1 MVGSS
6 AANPSTLSP
15 LDESRTIGLAAP
27 GRIGFAIMVEPAPP
41 ASASPQE
48 LRARYADA
56 FRAWL
61 AHRDEH
67 ELGIAYAL
75 GREAVSA
82 QLSVLDLAE
91 AHHRAVQEA
100 LRDEE
105 DAGRRAELLE
115 AAGVFF
121 GEALS
126 TFEIAHRGY
135 HAVQEVARLEHEH
148 VMQLRTL
155 ADASVRINATMTTEE
170 VLQLTV
176 DAAREVLGASHAT
189 ISSSS
194 GDPFAR
200 ALSATAPTGGG
211 APGEDA
217 GPPIGVMLRSAGRPL
232 GMLEVADRPER
243 EFTPR
248 DEAILAQLGQ
258 LASVAIAKSQ
268 AYTRERHISQVL
280 QRSLLPPSLPRVVGL
295 TAAVRFIA
303 AGEGIEVGGDFYD
316 FFRARD
322 DGVAALIGDVC
333 GKGPEAASVT
343 ALARHTLRAAAA
355 YESRPSAVLRLLHG
369 ALREARDDGRFCTV
383 AFCNFHLHASGARML
398 LACGGHPL
406 PLVMRRSGG
415 VEPVGM
421 LGTLLGADVS
431 PVLTDVAVELAP
443 GDMVVLYTDGV
454 TEVRAGSEE
463 IFGHRDLAQLLA
475 RSGGLSPDGVAQ
487 RVQDTV
493 LEAAGGRPRDDIAIL
508 VIGPS
513 ERIDADDPGTL
524 ARAARPPEATDG

>member
-1 MVGSS
+1 M
-6 AANPSTLSP
+6 P
-15 LDESRTIGLAAP
+15 
-27 GRIGFAIMVEPAPP
+27 EPAPP
-41 ASASPQE
+41 ASASPLQ
-48 LRARYADA
+48 LRARYAEA

-61 AHRDEH
+61 AHRDER
-67 ELGIAYAL
+67 ELGTAYAI

-91 AHHRAVQEA
+91 AHHEAAQDA
-100 LRDEE
+100 LRNQDDPE
-105 DAGRRAELLE
+105 RRAELLG

-155 ADASVRINATMTTEE
+155 ADASVKINAAMTTEE

-176 DAAREVLGASHAT
+176 EAARLVLSVRQAHITSAA
-189 ISSSS
+189 
-194 GDPFAR
+194 GDPFTR
-200 ALSATAPTGGG
+200 PLSAASPAGG
-211 APGEDA
+211 APDGEVT
-217 GPPIGVMLRSAGRPL
+217 GSPIGVMLRSAGRPL
-232 GMLEVADRPER
+232 GMLEVADGRER

-268 AYTRERHISQVL
+268 AYTRERHIAQVL
-280 QRSLLPPSLPRVVGL
+280 QRSLLPASLPVVAGL
-295 TAAVRFIA
+295 TAAVRFSA

-316 FFRARD
+316 FFRARE

-355 YESRPSAVLRLLHG
+355 YESRPSAVLGLLHR

-383 AFCNFHLHASGARML
+383 AYCDFRIEDGRARML

-406 PLVMRRSGG
+406 PLVLRASGA
-415 VEPVGM
+415 VEPVGR
-421 LGTLLGADVS
+421 LGTLLGADVT
-431 PVLTDVAVELAP
+431 PVLSDVSVDLGP

-454 TEVRAGSEE
+454 TEVRAGREE
-463 IFGHRDLAQLLA
+463 IFGHRDLAALLG
-475 RSGGLSPDGVAQ
+475 RCRGLTPDGVAQ
-487 RVQDTV
+487 RVQDAV
-493 LEAAGGRPRDDIAIL
+493 LEAAGVRPRDDIAIL
-508 VIGPS
+508 VVGPS
-513 ERIDADDPGTL
+513 ARHAADGPATL
-524 ARAARPPEATDG
+524 ARAPRLPEALDG